1 MINTIEPQIGAGNGS
16 IRPSRRWYLL
26 AGCLLAVA
34 AACLA
39 IAVTGIVSWD
49 RQIQDFQRV
58 PVPGRGEVTFTQP
71 GDYVLYVETRGTC
84 CSWAF
89 GGQGGSWAAGDQGM
103 PLARWSMRLAMGP
116 VDGPRPIPVS
126 DWHGLPESY
135 GVSGHQGLTGMSV
148 TITHPGTYLI
158 ETSDVHPAAV
168 TDLAVGRSI
177 LRATLLPLVPIVA
190 GLAALGGAVL
200 LFVLTAARRRR
211 ARRGPEQPPGET
223 DPVPWP
229 SPGDAPAVSG
239 PVLVQF
245 AGPRRQ
251 HRATVLFRAILAIP
265 VLICLY
271 FARYVAW
278 LVLVTGWFGALVTGR
293 LPGYAASFLAGFQRW
308 EVGTY
313 AYLLLLTDRHPFGS
327 LDADYPV
334 SVTLSPG
341 RLNRAAVFFRM
352 VLIIPAS
359 LVAAILMYG
368 LGPILMIPTWL
379 IVLIGGRMPQPLYQA
394 IAASVRYWARMKAY
408 WYLLTDVYPA
418 GLFGDGPEP
427 APGLCGPVAAGSAL
441 TGQEPTQ
448 PVPLPAEYQVLLPAA
463 YVAPAAASPAPGVPG
478 RLVLSRPAKRLVG
491 LTLGIGAV
499 TPLALFTMV
508 FAAANVAP
516 PVGPAPGSVA
526 AAAGGSTGP
535 ASTAPAPSASAA
547 PSSAAPSSAAPA
559 LPHRTARWLNG
570 LSSLSEDMTGAMG
583 ANNQV
588 VTNVSLRS
596 SARRLS
602 RCSARLS
609 ALGPPTAQVRQ
620 VDRLAARAC
629 QGFEQGARYY
639 AAAARFIGPDGS
651 ATDQGKVTRLL
662 GRGDAGVN
670 RGANIM
676 SNAVADGSFIG
687 PPG

>member
-1 MINTIEPQIGAGNGS
+1 MINTIQQQIGAGNGS

-26 AGCLLAVA
+26 AGSLLAVA

-39 IAVTGIVSWD
+39 IAVMGIFSWD

-71 GDYVLYVETRGTC
+71 GNYVLYVEMRGTC

-89 GGQGGSWAAGDQGM
+89 GGQGGSWAAGAQAR
-103 PLARWSMRLAMGP
+103 PLAGWSMRLAMGQI
-116 VDGPRPIPVS
+116 GGQEIPVS
-126 DWHGLPESY
+126 DWHGTLESY
-135 GVSGHQGLTGMSV
+135 GVSGHQGLTGMTV

-158 ETSDVHPAAV
+158 EASNVQPAAV

-190 GLAALGGAVL
+190 GLVALGGAVL
-200 LFVLTAARRRR
+200 VFVLTAARRRR
-211 ARRGPEQPPGET
+211 ARRGLGQPPGET
-223 DPVPWP
+223 EAVPWP
-229 SPGDAPAVSG
+229 SPGGAPAVSG
-239 PVLVQF
+239 PVLVAF

-251 HRATVLFRAILAIP
+251 NRATVLFRAILAIP

-278 LVLVTGWFGALVTGR
+278 LVLVTGWFGALFTGR
-293 LPGYAASFLAGFQRW
+293 LPDYAAGFLAGYQRL
-308 EVGTY
+308 EVRTY
-313 AYLLLLTDRHPFGS
+313 AYLLLLTDRYPPIGGQ
-327 LDADYPV
+327 DPDYPV
-334 SVTLSPG
+334 SVEISRG

-359 LVAAILMYG
+359 LVAAVLVYG

-379 IVLIGGRMPQPLYQA
+379 IVLIGGRMPQPLHQA

-427 APGLCGPVAAGSAL
+427 APGGCGPVAAESAR
-441 TGQEPTQ
+441 TGQELRQ

-463 YVAPAAASPAPGVPG
+463 YVAPAAASSAPGVPG

-499 TPLALFTMV
+499 TPVALFAMV

-526 AAAGGSTGP
+526 AAAGGGTGP

-547 PSSAAPSSAAPA
+547 PSSAAPA
-559 LPHRTARWLNG
+559 LPGRTARWLNG
-570 LSSLSEDMTGAMG
+570 LSSLSTDMNRAMG
-583 ANNQV
+583 AGNQV
-588 VTNVSLRS
+588 LTSVSLRS
-596 SARRLS
+596 TARQLG
-602 RCSARLS
+602 RCPAELS
-609 ALGPPTAQVRQ
+609 ALGPPSAQLRQVR
-620 VDRLAARAC
+620 RLAVRAC
-629 QGFEQGARYY
+629 QGFEQGARYF
-639 AAAARFIGPDGS
+639 AAAARFMGPDGA
-651 ATDQGKVTRLL
+651 ATDQRKVNKLL
-662 GRGDAGVN
+662 DRGDAGIN
-670 RGANIM
+670 RGSKLI
-676 SNAVADGSFIG
+676 STAVADGSFIG
-687 PPG
+687 PPA